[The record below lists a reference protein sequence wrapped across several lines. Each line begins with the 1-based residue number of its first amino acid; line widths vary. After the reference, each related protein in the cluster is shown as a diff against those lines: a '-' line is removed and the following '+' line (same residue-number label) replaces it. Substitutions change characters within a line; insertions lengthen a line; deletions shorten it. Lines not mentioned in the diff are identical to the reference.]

1 MDNDIV
7 ITLVTYML
15 GGCSQQVDI
24 GGDISSATEETS
36 PKQQHREKERKTH
49 DDNYINDDKN
59 GNGDKSQHA
68 EILHKSCK
76 VNINGQQEI

>member
-1 MDNDIV
+1 M
-7 ITLVTYML
+7 TLSSHQLLTSWVVVGL
-15 GGCSQQVDI
+15 DQVDI

-49 DDNYINDDKN
+49 DVNYINDDKN